1 MTDPP
6 LSTMAAS
13 AAATPSHANQPAC
26 NASTETQARPVTK
39 SLVKRDF
46 DLALRAFFPLPTAP
60 IKFNPIGAMR
70 QLMSTLL
77 KDEQSLVLRT
87 PSNDQQLILNTQVIP
102 TGEKAFKQF
111 FTVSTPRAE
120 RQKQQYVCIGC
131 HVLSNR
137 TISNIKFHSET
148 TNLLDWLKKNK
159 VFLESDHLGIE
170 RPITIGYF
178 SKIAPEHTHLANF
191 REHLANQ
198 LMMIEIDAE
207 TAIELAPHLK
217 HAQLDAM
224 SNGDDYVPILP
235 HFEIYKTR
243 LSHGRAPTQI
253 TMEVL
258 GVKSAPKDAKLLGE
272 FFTRLAAE
280 GNNYHDGVFLPKGAA
295 YLLGPETYGQ
305 VLKDNNFFLNNVASI
320 PVNLEYSAWFAVI
333 DPENHSDDAPVSLH
347 DHLLRQSWFLRV
359 ESVTR
364 HKCIIVTTRANL
376 PDARKW
382 IDENLSLLIG
392 KSLPPGSEP
401 LPSLLPR
408 RLDKPTFTKTTTTY
422 ADILKKQFSMDTKI
436 NATDANHNRPPRKRH
451 ASFLDYGAAQSN
463 EYPPLVP
470 KASNNPSATVSATTT
485 HVTTTT
491 VDYAA
496 ELQLIKTELASL
508 RTLITSA
515 VEQMKR
521 AVESITTTAPV
532 STSNPPPPTTNAMD
546 IDDEHRSLAHRPA
559 SKQARINTTPE
570 ISATIKE
577 LQNEIE
583 QLTKETQA
591 FTQQKPQP
599 QSNSTI
605 HQSPAT

>member
-137 TISNIKFHSET
+137 TLSNIKFHSET

-159 VFLESDHLGIE
+159 VFLESDRLGIE

-253 TMEVL
+253 TTEVL

-280 GNNYHDGVFLPKGAA
+280 STNYHDGVFLPKGAA

-382 IDENLSLLIG
+382 IDENLQLLIS
-392 KSLPPGSEP
+392 KSLPPGSDP
-401 LPSLLPR
+401 PPSLLPR

-422 ADILKKQFSMDTKI
+422 ADILKKQFSLDTKI
-436 NATDANHNRPPRKRH
+436 SATDANHNRPPRKRH
-451 ASFLDYGAAQSN
+451 ASFLDYAAEVSTD
-463 EYPPLVP
+463 YPPLVP
-470 KASNNPSATVSATTT
+470 KAPNKPSANVSETTT
-485 HVTTTT
+485 HAPTTT

-508 RTLITSA
+508 RTLINSA

-521 AVESITTTAPV
+521 AVDSITTTAPA
-532 STSNPPPPTTNAMD
+532 STSNPPPPTTNAME
-546 IDDEHRSLAHRPA
+546 IDDEHNSLVHRPA
-559 SKQARINTTPE
+559 PNKATINKSSD
-570 ISATIKE
+570 ISATIAE

-591 FTQQKPQP
+591 LTQQKTPP
-599 QSNSTI
+599 QSTCNL

>member
-13 AAATPSHANQPAC
+13 AAAIPSHATKTAC
-26 NASTETQARPVTK
+26 TASTETQARPVPK

-60 IKFNPIGAMR
+60 IKFNPIGAMQ
-70 QLMSTLL
+70 QLLRTLL

-87 PSNDQQLILNTQVIP
+87 PSNDQQIILNTQLIP

-120 RQKQQYVCIGC
+120 RQKQQYVCVGC

-137 TISNIKFHSET
+137 TLSNIKFHSET
-148 TNLLDWLKKNK
+148 TTLLAWLKKNK
-159 VFLESDHLGIE
+159 VFLESDRLGIE

-178 SKIAPEHTHLANF
+178 TKIAPEFTHLANF
-191 REHLANQ
+191 REYLANQ
-198 LMMIEIDAE
+198 LLMIEIDAD
-207 TAIELAPHLK
+207 TAIDLAPHLK
-217 HAQLDAM
+217 QAQIDAM

-235 HFEIYKTR
+235 HFEIYKTK
-243 LSHGRAPTQI
+243 LSHGRAPNQI
-253 TMEVL
+253 QTEVL

-280 GNNYHDGVFLPKGAA
+280 GNNHHDGVFLPKGAA
-295 YLLGPETYGQ
+295 YLLGPDTYGQ
-305 VLKDNNFFLNNVASI
+305 VLKDNNFFLNHVATI

-347 DHLLRQSWFLRV
+347 EHLLRQSWFLRV

-364 HKCIIVTTRANL
+364 QKCNIVTTRANL

-382 IDENLSLLIG
+382 IDDNLHLLIG
-392 KSLPPGSEP
+392 KSLPPGSDTP
-401 LPSLLPR
+401 LSLLPR

-422 ADILKKQFSMDTKI
+422 ADMLKRQFSLDTKI
-436 NATDANHNRPPRKRH
+436 SATDENHNRPPRKRH
-451 ASFLDYGAAQSN
+451 ASFLDYATDPST
-463 EYPPLVP
+463 EFPPLAP
-470 KASNNPSATVSATTT
+470 PAPNNPSTTVSETTT
-485 HVTTTT
+485 HASTTT
-491 VDYAA
+491 VNYAA

-508 RTLITSA
+508 RTLINAA

-521 AVESITTTAPV
+521 AVESITTTAPAPI
-532 STSNPPPPTTNAMD
+532 SNPPTPPTNAMD
-546 IDDEHRSLAHRPA
+546 IDDEHTSVHRPA
-559 SKQARINTTPE
+559 PNIVTTNKTPD
-570 ISATIKE
+570 ISATIAE
-577 LQNEIE
+577 LQNDIE
-583 QLTKETQA
+583 KLTRETQE
-591 FTQQKPQP
+591 FTQQKLQTKA
-599 QSNSTI
+599 NCNL
-605 HQSPAT
+605 HQSPVT